1 MNTPLPP
8 LKRGIHVLCMMAF
21 LVLIRFA
28 YAGDSAGNAVM
39 LTESPRK
46 VVSLVPAITE
56 IIFRL
61 GAGDSVVGVT
71 YHDTHPPEATQKQ
84 IVGGFFAPL
93 PEIIASLE
101 PDAIFISSLHQDIRQ
116 RFSSGTCRIIEME
129 AHSVSDLYDNIRII
143 GMIFHKS
150 QTAGELVRDIQADLT
165 LISKKVSL
173 LPQNH
178 RKRVIRLM
186 GRDKIMTPGDNSFQ
200 NDFIRA
206 AGGIAPQ
213 SGKNGNV
220 VEVSLD
226 EWKQFNPQVIY
237 GCGGDRE
244 TAAKFFSQ
252 PGWKDVEAVQ
262 NGKILWFPCE
272 LTCRASVNSGYF
284 VSWLAAGIYEEQ
296 FASGKNRIFKDKRIR
311 TKALDI
317 PLDYLDFARV
327 DNTLVS
333 DVVNKSLIIGFKKP
347 MRIVSTLEGQ
357 RQEILTV
364 GNHYFPP
371 QTWGIA
377 HKLGFDKWKKH
388 IYQVLGKYEKNSSF
402 LFTGADMDNL
412 SVQKTQFRD
421 MTVYALVTAGVEGN
435 ALRMSADE
443 GKFYEP
449 GTINIILMS
458 NMKLT
463 PRAMTR
469 AIISATEG
477 KTAAIQDMDIRSS
490 VSPRKH
496 QATGTGTD
504 EIIVVEGSGRRLD
517 VAGGHSKLGELI
529 AKAVYDGV
537 KEAIYRQNGIM
548 TKRNVFKKL
557 QERRIN
563 PDSLLTECGCF
574 ADKDKAHIAE
584 FEEILLQPRYAAFME
599 SAFALSDSYERG
611 LIADLNSFKM
621 LCRNVSEEIAGHK
634 IENQTDRLVSE
645 DFPVVIRM
653 AVNAILNGILLSE
666 K

>member
-1 MNTPLPP
+1 MTAKHY
-8 LKRGIHVLCMMAF
+8 KRLRCVFCIMAF
-21 LVLIRFA
+21 LLLNRFA
-28 YAGDSAGNAVM
+28 VAGDLA
-39 LTESPRK
+39 EPPRK

-61 GAGDSVVGVT
+61 GAGDSVAGVT
-71 YHDTHPPEATQKQ
+71 YHDTHPPEAARKT

-93 PEIIASLE
+93 PEMIESLE
-101 PDAIFISSLHQDIRQ
+101 PDAIFLSPLHRDIRQ
-116 RFSSGTCRIIEME
+116 RFSAKTCRLIEIE
-129 AHSVSDLYDNIRII
+129 SRSVNDLYDNIRIL
-143 GMIFHKS
+143 GTIFHKS
-150 QTAGELVRDIQADLT
+150 QAAEELVREIQDDLT
-165 LISKKVSL
+165 LISQKTAKI
-173 LPQNH
+173 PKDK

-186 GRDKIMTPGDNSFQ
+186 GRDKIMTPGDDSFQ

-206 AGGIAPQ
+206 AGGIAPRF
-213 SGKNGNV
+213 GRNGNV
-220 VEVSLD
+220 IEVSLE
-226 EWKQFNPQVIY
+226 EWRQFNPQVIY

-262 NGKILWFPCE
+262 NGRILWFPCE

-284 VSWLAAGIYEEQ
+284 VSWLAANIYEEE
-296 FASGKNRIFKDKRIR
+296 FASEQNRISKDRRIR
-311 TKALDI
+311 TKTLDL
-317 PLDYLDFARV
+317 PLDYVSSARI
-327 DNTLVS
+327 DNMLVS
-333 DVVNKSLIIGFKKP
+333 DFVNKSLVIEFNKP
-347 MRIVSTLEGQ
+347 LQVVSTLEGQ
-357 RQEILTV
+357 RHGIRTV

-377 HKLGFDKWKKH
+377 HKIGFEKWKKH
-388 IYQVLGKYEKNSSF
+388 IYQALGKSEKNSSF

-412 SVQKTQFRD
+412 SVQKAQFRD

-435 ALRMSADE
+435 ALRMSVDE

-477 KTAAIQDMDIRSS
+477 KTAAMQDMDIRSS
-490 VSPRKH
+490 VSPGKY

-517 VAGGHSKLGELI
+517 VSGGHSKLGELI

-537 KEAIYRQNGIM
+537 KEAVYRQNGLV
-548 TKRNVFKKL
+548 TKRSIFKKL
-557 QERRIN
+557 QERQIN
-563 PDSLLTECGCF
+563 PHSLLSECGCF
-574 ADKDKAHIAE
+574 ADNEKAHIAR
-584 FEEILLQPRYAAFME
+584 FEEILLDPRYAAFLE
-599 SAFALSDSYERG
+599 SAFAISDAYEQGR
-611 LIADLNSFKM
+611 IRDLEFFKTS
-621 LCRNVSEEIAGHK
+621 CDRISREIAG
-634 IENQTDRLVSE
+634 ENIVNPKKFNSLDTL
-645 DFPVVIRM
+645 PVVMSM
-653 AVNAILNGILLSE
+653 AFHAILNGLSAGGE
-666 K
+666 R